1 MIIKDRIYG
10 KEKIIE
16 PVIIDLINSKAIQ
29 RLKRIDQAGYFEPY
43 KKGSSYS
50 RFEHSV
56 GCFLLLRRFGASIE
70 EQIAG
75 LIHDVSH
82 SAFSHCIDYALD
94 EGSQLKHTYQ
104 DSIFI
109 DFVKKTEI
117 PKILKKYNFNPD
129 YVLEEKN
136 FPLQEVDV
144 PDLCAD
150 RIDYSLRTNIL
161 FEGIDETEYFL
172 DHLKTINNKWVFK
185 DFKSAQKYRKMFSKI
200 NAKYFSGIDSARM
213 LQTVGTWLRYSLS
226 KKYISKKDLYSTDKE
241 VLKKVKVNLK
251 SDPELRLL
259 FDRMNRK
266 VDSNN
271 NISDY
276 DVKVFCKSRV
286 VDPLCLFKGKI
297 KRVSEID
304 LRWGKNVKKEL
315 KPKEYFLKFDK

>member
-1 MIIKDRIYG
+1 
-10 KEKIIE
+10 
-16 PVIIDLINSKAIQ
+16 
-29 RLKRIDQAGYFEPY
+29 AGYFEPY

-241 VLKKVKVNLK
+241 VLKKVKANLK

>member
-172 DHLKTINNKWVFK
+172 DHLKTINNKWIFK